1 VAGPRLRSPS
11 GKMCSNGPQTA
22 ARVGRKLAVALLPP
36 PLLPP
41 AADYDTDATQMSE
54 EKIAAQSPKLA
65 ATGAQDSPVSS
76 CTDSPVTRSPKLEPV
91 DAASVLHA
99 IEALA
104 LQVNEADHHVQRL
117 EKLTKVSDL
126 APGLKALQTKARRK
140 SRELQDAIGALQD
153 EHLEAA
159 FKQFD
164 KDNSGTLDWDEMK
177 AAFKVSGLGVSDD
190 VLRTSFKRLDKNGDG
205 LLSMDEF
212 KAIALQSSLAKAP
225 AAC

>member
-1 VAGPRLRSPS
+1 VLRQSTFCPHSQGMSDIVTGGSDALKSTPPS
-11 GKMCSNGPQTA
+11 SKSQTSM
-22 ARVGRKLAVALLPP
+22 V
-36 PLLPP
+36 
-41 AADYDTDATQMSE
+41 
-54 EKIAAQSPKLA
+54 
-65 ATGAQDSPVSS
+65 
-76 CTDSPVTRSPKLEPV
+76 PV

-104 LQVNEADHHVQRL
+104 LQVNEADNHVQRL
-117 EKLTKVSDL
+117 EKLSKVSDL

-140 SRELQDAIGALQD
+140 SKDLQDEISGLQD

-164 KDNSGTLDWDEMK
+164 QDNSGTLDWDEMK

-205 LLSMDEF
+205 LLDLNEF

-225 AAC
+225 AVC